1 MNKIILKDLLEV
13 ICEYDLVK
21 IYMERKHK
29 YEGYNYLTT
38 KSPKDILDDD
48 EDEYLLD
55 SDIRVTELRAMH
67 DDDCGEII
75 EIVVKEIKN
84 ESE

>member
-1 MNKIILKDLLEV
+1 MNKIILKDLLDV

-21 IYMERKHK
+21 IFMERKHK
-29 YEGYNYLTT
+29 SEGYNYLTT
-38 KSPKDILDDD
+38 KSSKDILDDD

-55 SDIRVTELRAMH
+55 SNIRVTKLRTMH
-67 DDDCGEII
+67 DDDYGEII